1 MKNTKIFIFLLFYL
15 KIFTLHAQEVKKIEL
30 LNADFIDYDE
40 QLLGKEI
47 KRLTGNVAF
56 KHDNAVLKCDSA
68 YFNSLRNNV
77 VMYSHVHINFGD
89 TIDLWGDSIRYYGNT
104 KIAQVRNNVKLKN
117 KNAILTTDSMN
128 YDRNLNMGYYFNWGK
143 IKDGDNSLVS
153 KWGYYFALLKDFVA
167 VKNVILTNPKYHM
180 YSDSLRYNIQTEL
193 TSFYGPS
200 KIVGDS
206 NLIYC
211 ENGWYNTKTEISQF
225 NKNAYLIS
233 KAQTIKA
240 DSLYYDRNKGYGKAY
255 KNVEIIDTS
264 ANIILLG
271 NFGYYYE
278 SPEQAMLTDSAVFI
292 NFNNNDSLF
301 LHADTLRTNTL
312 TDSIGIYKLTKA
324 YNNVKLFKT
333 DMQGSCDSLTYSFRD
348 SIIKLFNMPVMWSE
362 VHQLTAKIIEIHTK
376 NNEADYIVLQDA
388 AFIISQEDTIRFN
401 QIKGKN
407 MIGYIKDKEL
417 MRIEVDGNGES
428 VYFPKDNNE
437 LIGAN
442 KAESSKM
449 TIYLDEGKVS
459 KILFLTKP
467 TAVLHPIDELPA
479 TDLLL
484 ANFHWY
490 KQIRPMKKEDIFSK

>member
-128 YDRNLNMGYYFNWGK
+128 YDRNLNMGYYFNWLK
-143 IKDGDNSLVS
+143 IKDGDNSLVI
-153 KWGYYFALLKDFVA
+153 KWSYYFALLKDFVA

-324 YNNVKLFKT
+324 YNHVKLFKT
-333 DMQGSCDSLTYSFRD
+333 DMQGSCDSLTYSFCD